1 MKKTFGLL
9 ISLAVLLLCLPY
21 GPHASALDDACIIDM
36 HGTRTYLGT
45 AANWGKT
52 WDASNFED
60 VTNKDVN
67 YDGSLTVKA
76 GTVRNITNNS
86 SGALNVSGGTV
97 TNINSYGSV
106 TISGGT
112 IRGNIVSNGDG
123 ISLGGKC
130 SIRGALSAS
139 KSISFTSGKITV
151 GGSAVAG
158 QSVVFGAET
167 VVVGGAVSANQDI
180 TFFAGDSS
188 VNNSITGLN
197 IVFNSNVKAK
207 ISGAVRGHNTI
218 KISDCTLVARNLDTN
233 SQGTLEISG
242 YKGTLPSL
250 TNMANIVLDANDK
263 VICKQNLEANS
274 LTLKSGSEFV
284 AYSGVAV
291 NTLNG
296 PGTICFNPGALTIHY
311 WVADLPILI
320 FNNPVENGT
329 VAFKSDGYFIST
341 TGVCIYGYDLTETT
355 SGGYTLY
362 KLNFSGNSG
371 LAFDT
376 RSINLDSSGSS
387 TIHVTVA
394 PSLSNYADG
403 TKIVWEFHG
412 DTSAFSMS
420 GSGQTC
426 NVSASSSS
434 TGYHKA
440 VAVAYLVDRNGTP
453 LSGYR
458 ADSCTIVQGASNANL
473 RLDTTTV
480 SVLTGDRY
488 GILAMGA
495 ATKPAA
501 SSSNTSVAS
510 LDGGKETKDKSGN
523 TAWLYSVTGGTS
535 GIATIDIGG
544 QDVTVAVNS
553 GILMD
558 TLNYTMAPKAKYCVG
573 IAAKG
578 VSPSDLS
585 VYSTSG
591 CVEVKYLHKDSRGL
605 LLYQINGVRSGT
617 ADIVY
622 QITNGQSVKTHVTV
636 KTGAKSY
643 GRSARLVA
651 LKQ

>member
-9 ISLAVLLLCLPY
+9 ISLAVLLFCLPY
-21 GPHASALDDACIIDM
+21 GPHASAADDACIIDM

-45 AANWGKT
+45 AASWGKT

-76 GTVRNITNNS
+76 GTVKNITSNS
-86 SGALNVSGGTV
+86 NGALNVSGGAV

-123 ISLGGKC
+123 ISLGGKFNVW
-130 SIRGALSAS
+130 GTLSAS
-139 KSISFTSGKITV
+139 KSISFTSGQITI
-151 GGSAVAG
+151 GGSVVAG
-158 QSVVFGAET
+158 QSVVFGANT
-167 VVVGGAVSANQDI
+167 VVVGGAVNANQDV
-180 TFFAGDSS
+180 TFSAGDNS
-188 VNNSITGLN
+188 VGGSITGLN
-197 IVFNSNVKAK
+197 IVFSSNIKAK
-207 ISGAVRGHNTI
+207 ISGTIRGYDTI

-233 SQGTLEISG
+233 CQGTLEING
-242 YKGTLPSL
+242 YKDTLPSL
-250 TNMANIVLDANDK
+250 TNMANIVLDEKDK

-291 NTLNG
+291 NMLNG
-296 PGTICFNPGALTIHY
+296 PGAICFNPGALTIHY
-311 WVADLPILI
+311 GVTDLPILI
-320 FNNPVENGT
+320 FNSPVENGT
-329 VAFKSDGYFIST
+329 VAFKSDGCFISN
-341 TGVCIYGYDLTETT
+341 TGVCIYGYNLVQTASGT
-355 SGGYTLY
+355 STLY
-362 KLNFSGNSG
+362 RLDFSGSSG

-376 RSINLDSSGSS
+376 NSINLSEGKAGV
-387 TIHVTVA
+387 IHARVA
-394 PSLSNYADG
+394 PNLSNYADG

-412 DTSAFSMS
+412 DTSAFSLS

-426 NVSASSSS
+426 NVSANSSS

-440 VAVAYLVDRNGTP
+440 VVVAYLVDRNGTP

-458 ADSCTIVQGASNANL
+458 ADSCTVVQGAANANL

-495 ATKPAA
+495 TAKPTA

-510 LDGGKETKDKSGN
+510 LNDGKQVKDRNGN
-523 TAWLYSVTGGTS
+523 AAWLYTVTGGTS

-544 QDVTVAVNS
+544 QDVTVAVNN

-585 VYSTSG
+585 VYSTNG
-591 CVEVKYLHKDSRGL
+591 CVGVKYLHKDSRGL
-605 LLYQINGVRSGT
+605 LLYQINGVCSGT